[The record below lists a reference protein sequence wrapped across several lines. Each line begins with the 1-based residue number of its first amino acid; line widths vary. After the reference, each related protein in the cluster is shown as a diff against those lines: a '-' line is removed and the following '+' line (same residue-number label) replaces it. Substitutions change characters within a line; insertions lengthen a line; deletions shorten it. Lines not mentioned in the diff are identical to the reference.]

1 MTETF
6 VVDISSGTVS
16 ATDYVVAEPWAW
28 CLLAHG
34 AGAPQSSTFIVTT
47 ARLLAAQ
54 GVRTITFNFPY
65 MEAKRRLPDR
75 APQLEACFG
84 RVIAAGRARVGD
96 ELPLFLAGKSMGG
109 RMATH
114 LASQSRTP
122 DAGRLDGV
130 VCLGY
135 PLHPPGRPEQLR
147 NQHLPRIRVP
157 MFFLQGTR
165 DSFGQ
170 PDEIRAAFPVMPDGS
185 ALREVTDAD
194 HTFNSPSQA
203 RATEEQRLTPLI
215 ADIVSWMRGVSTP
228 AVGRQ
233 PLPTTNDQ
241 RPTTNDQ

>member
-1 MTETF
+1 MTEPF
-6 VVDISSGTVS
+6 VVDISGRTVS
-16 ATDYVVAEPWAW
+16 ATDYVPAEPWAW
-28 CLLAHG
+28 CVLAHG
-34 AGAPQSSTFIVTT
+34 AGAPHTSTFIVTT
-47 ARLLAAQ
+47 ARLLAAH
-54 GVRTITFNFPY
+54 GVRTMTFNFPY
-65 MEAKRRLPDR
+65 MEAKRRIPDR

-165 DSFGQ
+165 DSFGE
-170 PDEIRAAFPVMPDGS
+170 PDEIRAAFPVMPDRS
-185 ALREVTDAD
+185 VVREVEDAD
-194 HTFNSPSQA
+194 HSFKSPGQA
-203 RATEEQRLTPLI
+203 RATEEQRLAPLI
-215 ADIVSWMRGVSTP
+215 ADIVSWMHEVLAP
-228 AVGRQ
+228 
-233 PLPTTNDQ
+233 
-241 RPTTNDQ
+241 